1 MHFFPAG
8 LMVLAYSGTPAP
20 LFFLGRR
27 RRDLPFNWI
36 FWMFGLF
43 IVGCGTTHL
52 MEVWTI
58 WHASYLLAGVIKGV
72 TAAVSVATAGMLIP
86 LIPKAI
92 ALPSA
97 DQLRSINHE
106 LRLQCVERERA
117 DGSLSEALAATAPPL
132 AAPGVH
138 PASADD

>member
-72 TAAVSVATAGMLIP
+72 TAAVSVATAGMLISLVSQGDAVAHAGP
-86 LIPKAI
+86 
-92 ALPSA
+92 
-97 DQLRSINHE
+97 LRSLHHR
-106 LRLQCVERERA
+106 LR
-117 DGSLSEALAATAPPL
+117 PPF
-132 AAPGVH
+132 V
-138 PASADD
+138 